1 MTKETISVQRA
12 LSELTILDKKIND
25 FSNENHRFTT
35 YLKSGKMVRGHQ
47 DKDRFAREAKGYLDS
62 LVSALERR
70 SRIKSAVVQ
79 SNALTKI
86 TVAGKEMTVA
96 EAIEMK
102 KSIEAQEVILYR
114 MKQDLA
120 RTQDTAEYKRNEANS
135 RLEARIDELTRREG
149 RNGEVD
155 LEDEIA
161 ALRAIHDKTQV
172 FEVFDPANVVDFI
185 EKHSEFIVRFRQDID
200 LALLESNVATEIEF

>member
-1 MTKETISVQRA
+1 MAKETISVQRA

-25 FSNENHRFTT
+25 FSSENHRFTT

-47 DKDRFAREAKGYLDS
+47 DKDRFAREAKRYLDS
-62 LVSALERR
+62 LVDALDRR
-70 SRIKSAVVQ
+70 ARIKSAIVQ
-79 SNALTKI
+79 SNAVTKI

-102 KSIEAQEVILYR
+102 NSIATQETIVYR
-114 MKQDLA
+114 MKYDLGK
-120 RTQDTAEYKRNEANS
+120 TQEAAERNRNNANA
-135 RLEARIDELTRREG
+135 RLESRIDELTRREG
-149 RNGEVD
+149 RNGEVN
-155 LEDEIA
+155 LEDEIS

-172 FEVFDPANVVDFI
+172 FEVFDPANITDVI
-185 EKHSEFIVRFRQDID
+185 EELSNFATTFRRDID